1 MNDNKLT
8 LAQQKMLAAVDYNIN
23 VYAFDAKNG
32 YSFSYYSDN
41 TCARVYTTATAKSLI
56 KKGLLQIKMSHPHSD
71 KGIDGALDN
80 CVGILVRRGV

>member
-1 MNDNKLT
+1 MSDKKLT

-56 KKGLLQIKMSHPHSD
+56 KKGLLQIEF
-71 KGIDGALDN
+71 KGIEGALDN
-80 CVGILVRRGV
+80 CVGILVRREV

>member
-1 MNDNKLT
+1 MSDNKLT
-8 LAQQKMLAAVDYNIN
+8 LAQQKMLAAVDYNIK
-23 VYAFDAKNG
+23 VYAFDVKDG

-56 KKGLLQIKMSHPHSD
+56 KKGLLQIEF

-80 CVGILVRRGV
+80 CVGILVRREV